1 MEKIRR
7 KPLSEI
13 PTLRT
18 LHENW
23 ELWGKEYHAF
33 RATEGQDGQDFSWRN
48 GIYLEL
54 RDQLSLMTN
63 GHCSFCDGYPIGSQ
77 SKETIEHYYPKAQF
91 PLQAYQWE
99 NHYYC
104 CDQCQSESNKLA
116 FQHTLRPDDPAYS
129 FDRFFYYDAQTGEMK
144 VIEDIEDPEIEALAT
159 AFLTRYGISTN
170 PKRNQARRNEYKNI
184 RNALANPEDGRIR
197 DEFPYRAVYD
207 YVVQDLEN

>member
-13 PTLRT
+13 PTLRA

-23 ELWGKEYHAF
+23 ELWGIEFQTFLESNQQQGIA
-33 RATEGQDGQDFSWRN
+33 FSWRS
-48 GIYLEL
+48 GIYKEL
-54 RDQLSLMTN
+54 RDQLCRMTN
-63 GHCSFCDGYPIGSQ
+63 GHCSFCDGYPIGAQ

-116 FQHTLRPDDPAYS
+116 FQPTLRPDDPAYS
-129 FDRFFYYDAQTGEMK
+129 FDRFFYYDAQTGEVM
-144 VIEDIEDPEIEALAT
+144 VMENVVDPEMKELALA
-159 AFLTRYGISTN
+159 FLKRYGISSN

-184 RNALANPEDGRIR
+184 RNAIANPEDGRMR

-207 YVVQDLEN
+207 CVVQALGN